1 MPAYPR
7 IDHSINA
14 QLANMIASDFYNGRL
29 DLSERNIALDSEW
42 SKLPEVKCV
51 EQLRASGASDRTV
64 RLFITFIAAMERAR
78 DSTRLWQAGI
88 KLFVSH
94 PELFNPAYVSD
105 IPFSTLLNLLSNN
118 RVSQRHRADTD
129 TWRIIAGSLTFGNS
143 PVRRVI
149 DHGVGDAEE
158 SLKDLR
164 NRDHTGRNRFPM
176 LRGSK
181 IGPMWVRMIVAPG
194 GAKIDRIDII
204 PVAVDVQ
211 VRRVSEN
218 LRVTDTQG
226 LTLSEAKPIIQCAWQ
241 KAVAM
246 ANIGGPSGIAGTCAA
261 LDPVLWFFGKHG
273 CSYCE
278 KIGQKMPISRACDY
292 CQLSIPTQ
300 S

>member
-1 MPAYPR
+1 MLDYVCN
-7 IDHSINA
+7 DHSINA
-14 QLANMIASDFYNGRL
+14 QLANMIASDFYDGRL

-51 EQLRASGASDRTV
+51 EQLSASGASDRTV

-88 KLFVSH
+88 KLFESH

-105 IPFSTLLNLLSNN
+105 FSFHTLLNLLSSSG
-118 RVSQRHRADTD
+118 VSQRHRPDTD
-129 TWRIIAGSLTFGNS
+129 AWRVIAGSLMSGNS
-143 PVRRVI
+143 SVCRVI
-149 DHGVGDAEE
+149 EHGVGDAEE
-158 SLKDLR
+158 LLKDLR
-164 NRDHTGRNRFPM
+164 SRDHKGRNRFPM

-181 IGPMWVRMIVAPG
+181 IGPMWVRMMTVPG
-194 GAKIDRIDII
+194 GAKIDRMAII

-218 LRVTDTQG
+218 LRVADTRG
-226 LTLSEAKPIIQCAWQ
+226 LSIREAKPIIQCAWQ
-241 KAVAM
+241 KAVAA

-273 CSYCE
+273 CSHCE
-278 KIGQKMPISRACDY
+278 KIGQKVPISRACNY
-292 CQLSIPTQ
+292 CQIGIPIR

>member
-1 MPAYPR
+1 MPVYPR

-14 QLANMIASDFYNGRL
+14 QLVHMIANDFYDGRL

-42 SKLPEVKCV
+42 SKLPEVKCM

-78 DSTRLWQAGI
+78 DSTRLWHAGI
-88 KLFVSH
+88 KLFESH

-105 IPFSTLLNLLSNN
+105 IPFSVLFSLLSNSK
-118 RVSQRHRADTD
+118 VSQRHRPDTD
-129 TWRIIAGSLTFGNS
+129 AWRIIAGSLMSGKS

-149 DHGVGDAEE
+149 DDGVGDAEE
-158 SLKDLR
+158 LLKDLR
-164 NRDHTGRNRFPM
+164 SRDHTGRNRFPM
-176 LRGSK
+176 LRGQK
-181 IGPMWVRMIVAPG
+181 IGPMWVRMIAVPG
-194 GAKIDRIDII
+194 GAKIDRMDII

-211 VRRVSEN
+211 VRRASEN
-218 LRVTDTQG
+218 LGVVDTRG
-226 LTLSEAKPIIQCAWQ
+226 LPLREAKPIIQRAWQ
-241 KAVAM
+241 KAVVA

-278 KIGQKMPISRACDY
+278 KIGQKVPISRACDY

>member
-1 MPAYPR
+1 MPDCVCN
-7 IDHSINA
+7 DHSINV
-14 QLANMIASDFYNGRL
+14 QLAHMIASDFYDGRL
-29 DLSERNIALDSEW
+29 DLSKRNIALDSEW
-42 SKLPEVKCV
+42 SKLPAAKCV
-51 EQLRASGASDRTV
+51 AQLHASGASGRTI
-64 RLFITFIAAMERAR
+64 RLFLTFIAAMDRAR
-78 DSTRLWQAGI
+78 DATCLWHAGI
-88 KLFVSH
+88 KLFESH
-94 PELFNPAYVSD
+94 PELFNPAYVAD
-105 IPFSTLLNLLSNN
+105 IPFSTLLNLLSNSGVG
-118 RVSQRHRADTD
+118 RRHRPDTEA
-129 TWRIIAGSLTFGNS
+129 WRVIASSLTSGNS

-158 SLKDLR
+158 LLKDLQS
-164 NRDHTGRNRFPM
+164 RDRTGRNRFPM
-176 LRGSK
+176 LRGPK
-181 IGPMWVRMIVAPG
+181 IGPMWVRMVVAPG
-194 GAKIDRIDII
+194 GAKIDRMDII

-241 KAVAM
+241 KAVAT

>member
-1 MPAYPR
+1 MSAYPH
-7 IDHSINA
+7 IDHSFNA
-14 QLANMIASDFYNGRL
+14 QLANMIASDFYDGRF

-51 EQLRASGASDRTV
+51 EQLRASGTSDRMI

-78 DSTRLWQAGI
+78 DSTRLWHAGA
-88 KLFVSH
+88 KLFETH

-105 IPFSTLLNLLSNN
+105 IPFHTLLNLLSNN
-118 RVSQRHRADTD
+118 EVSQRHRPDTD
-129 TWRIIAGSLTFGNS
+129 AWRIIAGSLMSGDS
-143 PVRRVI
+143 PVCRVI
-149 DHGVGDAEE
+149 GHGVGNAEE
-158 SLKDLR
+158 LLKDLR
-164 NRDHTGRNRFPM
+164 SRDHTGRNRFPM

-181 IGPMWVRMIVAPG
+181 IGPMWVRMIAVPG

-218 LRVTDTQG
+218 LGVTDTRG
-226 LTLSEAKPIIQCAWQ
+226 LPIQEAKPIIQCAWQ
-241 KAVAM
+241 KAVAA
-246 ANIGGPSGIAGTCAA
+246 ANIGGPSGIAGACAA

-278 KIGQKMPISRACDY
+278 KIGQKVPISQACDY
-292 CQLSIPTQ
+292 CQLSISTR

>member
-1 MPAYPR
+1 MPVYPR
-7 IDHSINA
+7 TDDSINTR
-14 QLANMIASDFYNGRL
+14 LVNMIASDFYDGRL
-29 DLSERNIALDSEW
+29 DLSERNTALDSEW

-51 EQLRASGASDRTV
+51 EQLRVSGTSDRMA

-78 DSTRLWQAGI
+78 DSTHLWHAGI
-88 KLFVSH
+88 KLFESH

-105 IPFSTLLNLLSNN
+105 IPFSILLNLLSSSK
-118 RVSQRHRADTD
+118 VSQRHRPDTNA
-129 TWRIIAGSLTFGNS
+129 WRVIARNLTTGNS

-149 DHGVGDAEE
+149 EHGVGDAEE
-158 SLKDLR
+158 LLKDLQS
-164 NRDHTGRNRFPM
+164 RDHTGRNRFPM

-181 IGPMWVRMIVAPG
+181 IGPMWVRMMTVPG
-194 GAKIDRIDII
+194 GAKIDRMAII

-218 LRVTDTQG
+218 IGVADTRG
-226 LTLSEAKPIIQCAWQ
+226 LSIREAKPIIQCAWQ
-241 KAVAM
+241 KAVAA

-261 LDPVLWFFGKHG
+261 LDPALWFFGKHG

-278 KIGQKMPISRACDY
+278 KIGQQMPISRACDY

-300 S
+300 I